1 MTPDDVIVLK
11 LEQGEELHDN
21 MWDVCRGKQLSHI
34 SGVYGWCL
42 LCCCTVNIPTTQKEL
57 VSKNLMTSNNSV
69 LTNSA
74 AAHSSNM
81 ESPQTSDLL
90 FEWLND
96 DYLFSPALLL
106 MWCISL
112 LRCLNNRVDISV
124 ETTQS
129 SVMIANR
136 SFFCLMGVKSF
147 EASLKLGGSPHTTQ
161 WDALKV
167 NPTVVTQF
175 IPFQSVSQFSL
186 WPGVS

>member
-1 MTPDDVIVLK
+1 M
-11 LEQGEELHDN
+11 
-21 MWDVCRGKQLSHI
+21 
-34 SGVYGWCL
+34 
-42 LCCCTVNIPTTQKEL
+42 
-57 VSKNLMTSNNSV
+57 
-69 LTNSA
+69 SA

-136 SFFCLMGVKSF
+136 SFYLPDGSEKFWGQ
-147 EASLKLGGSPHTTQ
+147 LKARGSPHTTQ

-175 IPFQSVSQFSL
+175 IPFQSVSSL
-186 WPGVS
+186 CDQECHKNLFLPDLQPGYHYNTMMAEHSVDLLVDKAWQDVRQMC